1 MSSSSD
7 SSSDSYSESESLH
20 ESEIY
25 SDTESSTDEDCDF
38 AAGLL
43 NVGPR
48 TVVHPDETRD
58 PTTLRVHWVRTLDA
72 VETIK
77 ETIPSGI
84 YVMLVDFIK
93 DHYSRAV

>member
-1 MSSSSD
+1 MSSS
-7 SSSDSYSESESLH
+7 SESLH
-20 ESEIY
+20 ESDIY
-25 SDTESSTDEDCDF
+25 SDTESSTDEDDDDT
-38 AAGLL
+38 ATE
-43 NVGPR
+43 PR
-48 TVVHPDETRD
+48 TVVDPDETRD
-58 PTTLRVHWVRTLDA
+58 PATLRVHWVRTLDA

>member
-25 SDTESSTDEDCDF
+25 SDTESSTDEDDDDT
-38 AAGLL
+38 ATE
-43 NVGPR
+43 PR

-58 PTTLRVHWVRTLDA
+58 PATLRVHWVRTLDA

>member
-25 SDTESSTDEDCDF
+25 SDTESSTDEDDDT
-38 AAGLL
+38 ATE
-43 NVGPR
+43 PR

-58 PTTLRVHWVRTLDA
+58 PATLRVHWVRTLDA

>member
-7 SSSDSYSESESLH
+7 SYSESLH

-25 SDTESSTDEDCDF
+25 SDTESSTDEDGDF
-38 AAGLL
+38 AAE
-43 NVGPR
+43 PR